1 MGGGNEFVEC
11 LGGGGVAEGG
21 SGAVARLVGDGVEV
35 GVVAGM
41 GVPLGRPWM
50 RRVSAPDLIGF
61 PTQGQG
67 HDDQV
72 AGRVLNQARCL
83 RWPRLGR

>member
-11 LGGGGVAEGG
+11 LGGGRVAEGD

-35 GVVAGM
+35 GVTAGD
-41 GVPLGRPWM
+41 GASLGRPWM